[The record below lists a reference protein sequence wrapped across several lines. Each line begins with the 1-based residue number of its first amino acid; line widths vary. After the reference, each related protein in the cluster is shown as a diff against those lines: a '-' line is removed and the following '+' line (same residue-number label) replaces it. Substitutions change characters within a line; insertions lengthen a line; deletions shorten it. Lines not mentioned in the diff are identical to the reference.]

1 MPVIKVAP
9 RTAGAS
15 GNRTSRRRARWQL
28 AASAAGLL
36 NTANALRPFSR
47 SGYVTVPNFLT
58 GLPTSELPLPALGL
72 SAARFTYALAR
83 GRVRGRAGAV
93 SSVLTAASWVGLAEL
108 YRRGTLA
115 GRECERALVDT
126 LGPGYQDGIRAPEP
140 PGEVPKRPP
149 STLAMVAVR
158 RHYVHEDATI
168 PYGPHGAAN
177 MLDVWRHRDLPRDAR
192 APVLVQVPGGAWVAG
207 NKENQA
213 YPLLSHLAARGWVC
227 VSISYRLAPKNPWPA
242 QIHDVKRALAWVKE
256 HIADF
261 GGDPGFVAV
270 TGGSAGGHLASLAA
284 LTPNDP
290 ALQPGFEDA
299 DTSVVA
305 AVPLYGRYDWV
316 SREGLGRGQFMP
328 FLERAVVRKRYADE
342 PEVFRAASP
351 LYRVHPQAPP
361 FFVIHGSADS
371 LIPVEEGR
379 EFVDALRGVSLDTVG
394 YLELPGAQHAFEV
407 FGSPR
412 ARHTATAVE
421 SWLNSVWTRRAVS
434 DPMVSDS
441 TR

>member
-1 MPVIKVAP
+1 V
-9 RTAGAS
+9 
-15 GNRTSRRRARWQL
+15 
-28 AASAAGLL
+28 ASAIGLL

-47 SGYVTVPNFLT
+47 SGYVTVPNFAT
-58 GLPTSELPLPALGL
+58 GLPTSELPLVALGV
-72 SAARFTYALAR
+72 SVARLTYALAR

-93 SSVLTAASWVGLAEL
+93 STVLTAASWAGLAEL
-108 YRRGTLA
+108 HRRGTVA
-115 GRECERALVDT
+115 DRECERALVDA
-126 LGPGYQDGIRAPEP
+126 LGPGYRDGMKVPKP
-140 PGEVPKRPP
+140 PGEIPKRPP
-149 STLAMVAVR
+149 GTLSMVAVR
-158 RHYVHEDATI
+158 RRYVHEDATI

-177 MLDVWRHRDLPRDAR
+177 LLDVWRHRDLPRGAR
-192 APVLVQVPGGAWVAG
+192 APVLVQIPGGAWVSG

-227 VSISYRLAPKNPWPA
+227 VSISYRVAPTNPWPA

-256 HIADF
+256 NIADF

-284 LTPNDP
+284 LTPDDP
-290 ALQPGFEDA
+290 ALQPGFEYA

-316 SREGLGRGQFMP
+316 AREGRGRGQFMT
-328 FLERAVVRKRYADE
+328 FLEHAVVRERYADR
-342 PEVFRAASP
+342 PEVFSAASP
-351 LYRVHPQAPP
+351 LYRVHPDAPP
-361 FFVIHGSADS
+361 FFVLHGTADS

-379 EFVDALRGVSLDTVG
+379 EFVDALRKVTRSTVG
-394 YLELPGAQHAFEV
+394 YVELAGAQHAFEV

-421 SWLNSVWTRRAVS
+421 SFLNSVWTRRTAPTAS
-434 DPMVSDS
+434 PRAPRPPHA
-441 TR
+441 TPRTPR

>member
-1 MPVIKVAP
+1 M
-9 RTAGAS
+9 
-15 GNRTSRRRARWQL
+15 
-28 AASAAGLL
+28 ASALGLL
-36 NTANALRPFSR
+36 NTANALHPFSR
-47 SGYVTVPNFLT
+47 GGYVTVPNFAT
-58 GLPTSELPLPALGL
+58 GLPTSELPLLALGV
-72 SAARFTYALAR
+72 SAARLGYALAR

-93 SSVLTAASWVGLAEL
+93 STALTAASWAGLAEL
-108 YRRGTLA
+108 HRRGTIA
-115 GRECERALVDT
+115 DRECERALVDA
-126 LGPGYQDGIRAPEP
+126 LGPGYRDGIRAPKP
-140 PGEVPKRPP
+140 PGETPNRPP
-149 STLAMVAVR
+149 GTLAMVSVR

-192 APVLVQVPGGAWVAG
+192 APVLVQIPGGAWIAG

-227 VSISYRLAPKNPWPA
+227 VSISYRLAPKDPWPA

-256 HIADF
+256 HVADF
-261 GGDPGFVAV
+261 GGDPAFVAV

-290 ALQPGFEDA
+290 ALQPGFEAA
-299 DTSVVA
+299 DTSVAA

-316 SREGLGRGQFMP
+316 SREGLGRGQFMT
-328 FLERAVVRKRYADE
+328 FLERAVVRRRYAESPD
-342 PEVFRAASP
+342 VFTAASP

-361 FFVIHGSADS
+361 FFVLHGSADS
-371 LIPVEEGR
+371 LIPVEEAR
-379 EFVDALRGVSLDTVG
+379 EFVGALKQVSRSAVG
-394 YLELPGAQHAFEV
+394 YLELSGAQHAFEL

-421 SWLNSVWTRRAVS
+421 SFLNSVWTRRTAATPV
-434 DPMVSDS
+434 P
-441 TR
+441 